1 MTVKE
6 HLFFHAVT
14 KMSNHFTKEQ
24 MAARIEAVRAP
35 SLPPLP
41 YSIPFSLPPSP
52 FAPSHRV
59 FYAFVLS
66 R

>member
-24 MAARIEAVRAP
+24 MAARIEAVRGP
-35 SLPPLP
+35 SLRPLP
-41 YSIPFSLPPSP
+41 YSLPSSP

>member
-1 MTVKE
+1 MKE

-24 MAARIEAVRAP
+24 MAARIEAVRGP
-35 SLPPLP
+35 SLPPPPL
-41 YSIPFSLPPSP
+41 FHSLFPASFP
-52 FAPSHRV
+52 FALLTPV
-59 FYAFVLS
+59 YACMSS